1 MTDDFTVVPADAVT
15 SWHETVDVAVV
26 GLGIAGACA
35 ALEANDSGA
44 DVLVLERSGGG
55 GGSSIV
61 SSGIFYL
68 GGGTP
73 VQEAAGFE
81 DDADNMYRFLMAS
94 TGAPDAEI
102 VRAYCEGNVDHF
114 HWLEAQGVPF
124 ERTYFPG
131 KSVILTTTTCLF
143 STGSEKVWPFRE
155 IARPVPRGHKVAGA
169 GEHAGA
175 VGMNAI
181 LDSVTGKGVPV
192 SYDTTVTGLVVD
204 GSGRVLGVRARK
216 DKAAFYVRAVGGV
229 VIGTGGFNFN
239 PQMLT
244 EHVPLLSATA
254 EPLGVPFNDG
264 SGIQLGAAAG
274 GATRAMDGI
283 IPTGSFYPPSRLIKG
298 ILVNRRGQ
306 RFVAEDSYHGRT
318 GNFVMEQPDQ
328 KAYLI
333 VDSETFAYPKITSH
347 GHRLVDGWETVEEM
361 EAGLGMPQGSLV
373 ATLEAY
379 NRAAEHHH
387 DPRFFKH
394 PDYVQP
400 LTSGPWAA
408 FDVSFD
414 SSSYLF
420 MTLGGLRTNADAQV
434 VDVRGVPVPGLY
446 AAGACASTIPQD
458 GKGYGSGMSLGPGS
472 FFGRVAGRQ
481 AAAAGRGSDT
491 APRRTAATRA

>member
-1 MTDDFTVVPADAVT
+1 MADDLAMIDVDDVV
-15 SWHETVDVAVV
+15 SWQEAVDVAVV

-35 ALEANDSGA
+35 ALEAHATGA
-44 DVLVLERSGGG
+44 EVLVLERSGGG

-73 VQEAAGFE
+73 VQEAAGFA
-81 DDADNMYRFLMAS
+81 DDPDNMYRFLMAS

-102 VRAYCEGNVDHF
+102 VRAYCQGNVEHF
-114 HWLEAQGVPF
+114 EWLEAQGVPF

-155 IARPVPRGHKVAGA
+155 VARPVPRGHKVAGA

-181 LDSVTGKGVPV
+181 LDTVAAQQVPV
-192 SYDTTVTGLVVD
+192 SYETHVTGLVVD
-204 GSGRVLGVRARK
+204 GTGRVVGVRARK
-216 DKAAFYVRAVGGV
+216 DRTDLFVRARRGV

-239 PQMLT
+239 GEMLA
-244 EHVPLLSATA
+244 EHVPLLSSTA
-254 EPLGVPFNDG
+254 VPLGVPFNDG
-264 SGIQLGAAAG
+264 SGIRLGAAAG
-274 GATRAMDGI
+274 GALRAMSGI
-283 IPTGSFYPPSRLIKG
+283 IPTGSFYPPSKLIKG
-298 ILVNRRGQ
+298 ILVNRRGE

-318 GNFVMEQPDQ
+318 GNFVMEQPGQ
-328 KAYLI
+328 KAYLV
-333 VDSETFAYPKITSH
+333 VDAESFAYPKITA
-347 GHRLVDGWETVEEM
+347 HRHKLVDGWESVEEM
-361 EAGLGMPQGSLV
+361 EAALDLPKGALV

-379 NRAAEHHH
+379 NQAAEEHQ
-387 DPRFFKH
+387 DPQFHKH

-414 SSSYLF
+414 SSSYLY
-420 MTLGGLRTNADAQV
+420 MTLGGLRTNADAEV
-434 VDVRGVPVPGLY
+434 VDLRGVPVPGLY
-446 AAGACASTIPQD
+446 AAGACASTIAQD

-472 FFGRVAGRQ
+472 FFGRVAGRR
-481 AAAAGRGSDT
+481 AAAATPVTQDDEN
-491 APRRTAATRA
+491 

>member
-1 MTDDFTVVPADAVT
+1 MTDAPVVVKESDVS
-15 SWHETVDVAVV
+15 SWQESTDVAVV

-35 ALEANDSGA
+35 ALEAQAAGA

-94 TGAPDAEI
+94 TGAPDAEV
-102 VRAYCEGNVDHF
+102 VRAYCQGNVEHF
-114 HWLEAQGVPF
+114 GWLEAQGVPF

-155 IARPVPRGHKVAGA
+155 VARPVPRGHKVAGA

-181 LDSVTGKGVPV
+181 LDTVARQDISV
-192 SYDTTVTGLVVD
+192 SYETQVTGLVID
-204 GSGRVLGVRARK
+204 DTGRVVGVRARRGRA
-216 DKAAFYVRAVGGV
+216 DLFVRARRGV

-239 PQMLT
+239 REMLD
-244 EHVPLLSATA
+244 EHVPLLADTA
-254 EPLGVPFNDG
+254 VPLGVPFNDG
-264 SGIQLGAAAG
+264 TGIRIGAAAG
-274 GATRAMDGI
+274 GALRAMSGI
-283 IPTGSFYPPSRLIKG
+283 IPTGSFYPPSKLIKG
-298 ILVNRRGQ
+298 ILVNRRGK

-318 GNFVMEQPDQ
+318 GNFVMEQPGQ

-333 VDSETFAYPKITSH
+333 VDSETFAYPKIT
-347 GHRLVDGWETVEEM
+347 GHRHKLVDGWDSIEEM
-361 EAGLGMPQGSLV
+361 ESGLALPTGSLV

-379 NRAAEHHH
+379 NRAAEDHQ
-387 DPRFFKH
+387 DPQFCKH
-394 PDYVQP
+394 PDYVEP

-414 SSSYLF
+414 TSSYLY
-420 MTLGGLRTNADAQV
+420 MTLGGLRTNAAAEV
-434 VDVRGVPVPGLY
+434 VDLRGVPVPGLY
-446 AAGACASTIPQD
+446 AAGACASTIAQD

-472 FFGRVAGRQ
+472 FFGRVAGRS
-481 AAAAGRGSDT
+481 AAAAGPGSTSSNQEDNHDT
-491 APRRTAATRA
+491 